1 MPLVLPWSM
10 YLFCNRCKD
19 FDVDACNDHASTIF
33 KLNDD
38 IAKLHA
44 QLKICKDECDK
55 INFVRDAYTIGR
67 HPCIKDGLGFQKG
80 TKDAKSQ
87 KAPNSLRRRGK
98 HLWLVAHI
106 LFMIIRTMLSF
117 ILMLRMLMLIMILI
131 MIILFYLCVM
141 MLFLLL
147 ALRLLHPAIHMLIVR
162 VDPGA
167 MHLML
172 SLMRLMIGMHLMV
185 LLCYFVLLVHPM
197 CFIIRIIELLHLMW
211 DPKAR
216 RVRLAFG
223 YQNPM

>member
-1 MPLVLPWSM
+1 MLLVLPWSM

-19 FDVDACNDHASTIF
+19 FDVDACDDHAFTIF

-55 INFVRDAYTIGR
+55 INFARDAYTIGR
-67 HPCIKDGLGFQKG
+67 HPCIKDGLGFQKEPR
-80 TKDAKSQ
+80 TQRVKRP
-87 KAPNSLRRRGK
+87 PNSLRRRGK

-106 LFMIIRTMLSF
+106 LFMIRRTMLSF
-117 ILMLRMLMLIMILI
+117 ILMLRMLMLIMILV

-147 ALRLLHPAIHMLIVR
+147 ALRLLHLVIHMLIVG
-162 VDPGA
+162 VDPCV

-172 SLMRLMIGMHLMV
+172 SLMRLMIEMHLMV
-185 LLCYFVLLVHPM
+185 LLCYFILLMHPM